1 MKNNVKRIL
10 LCIYF
15 ILLGCV
21 FLNTAFSR
29 YITKTNG
36 EVEVNVAKMKL
47 NVIKTTNN
55 LSNLSNTQQNIAFTV
70 NNYDG
75 TRTNPEYNEIEYQY
89 QILITTT
96 NSIPLQYELYKIEN
110 GTEKKVELTNGKSQ
124 NFTMSKSRIQED
136 EFIVKVNMKNK
147 NYKNMNG
154 IVDIS
159 VSAVQI

>member
-21 FLNTAFSR
+21 FLNTAFSI
-29 YITKTNG
+29 YTTKTNG
-36 EVEVNVAKMKL
+36 EVEVNIAKMKL

-55 LSNLSNTQQNIAFTV
+55 LSNLSNAQQSIAFTV

-89 QILITTT
+89 QISLTTT

-110 GTEKKVELTNGKSQ
+110 GTEKKIELANGKSP
-124 NFTMSKSRIQED
+124 NFTMPKSQIQED
-136 EFIVKVNMKNK
+136 EFVVKIKMKNK

-159 VSAVQI
+159 VNAVQF

>member
-29 YITKTNG
+29 YTTKTNG
-36 EVEVNVAKMKL
+36 EVEVNIAKMKL

-55 LSNLSNTQQNIAFTV
+55 LSNLSNAQQSIAFTV

-89 QILITTT
+89 QISLTTT

-110 GTEKKVELTNGKSQ
+110 GTEKKIELANGKSP
-124 NFTMSKSRIQED
+124 NFTMPKSQIQED
-136 EFIVKVNMKNK
+136 EFVVKIKMKNK

-159 VSAVQI
+159 VNAVQF